1 MTSDKVIIPLVD
13 DQPAKL
19 LSYEVILGEL
29 GENLVKASSAR
40 DLVKA
45 SSARELLEHLLK
57 KDIAVVL
64 IEVNDLA
71 EEFGTEVKAGHTH
84 VIAR

>member
-1 MTSDKVIIPLVD
+1 MTSDKVNILLVD

-19 LSYEVILGEL
+19 LRYKVLLREL
-29 GENLVKASSAR
+29 GENLVKASST
-40 DLVKA
+40 
-45 SSARELLEHLLK
+45 RELLEYLLK
-57 KDIAVVL
+57 KEIAVVL

>member
-1 MTSDKVIIPLVD
+1 MTSDKVNILLVD

-19 LSYEVILGEL
+19 LRYKVLLREL

-40 DLVKA
+40 
-45 SSARELLEHLLK
+45 ELLEYLLK
-57 KDIAVVL
+57 KVIAVVL

>member
-1 MTSDKVIIPLVD
+1 MTSDKVNILLVD

-19 LSYEVILGEL
+19 LCYKVLLREL
-29 GENLVKASSAR
+29 GENLLKASSAW
-40 DLVKA
+40 
-45 SSARELLEHLLK
+45 ELLEYLLK
-57 KDIAVVL
+57 KESAVVL

-71 EEFGTEVKAGHTH
+71 EEFRTEVKAGHTH

>member
-1 MTSDKVIIPLVD
+1 MTSDKVNILLVD

-19 LSYEVILGEL
+19 LRYKVLLREL

-40 DLVKA
+40 
-45 SSARELLEHLLK
+45 ELLEYLLK
-57 KDIAVVL
+57 NEIAVVL

-71 EEFGTEVKAGHTH
+71 EEFRTEVKAGHTH
-84 VIAR
+84 GIAR